1 MIKIIPAVLTND
13 KNTALE
19 QIRAV
24 EGIAERVSIDIIDGR
39 YAENKTIDPLIL
51 ADFNSPLV
59 FDYQLMVYEPI
70 NWIDKCVSSH
80 ADRIIGHVEF
90 MNDQKDFITKVKES
104 GAKPGL
110 GLDLNT
116 PLEKIQTEVFGHIS
130 VLLLMSVKAG
140 FSSQKFDESVYKKIE
155 QAMQLRVMN
164 NFSFSIQIDGGVD
177 KEIAKKLDVMGV
189 EEVSITSKIFQGN
202 PSFNLNEINTYLS
215 QP

>member
-189 EEVSITSKIFQGN
+189 EEVSITSKVFQGN

>member
-1 MIKIIPAVLTND
+1 
-13 KNTALE
+13 
-19 QIRAV
+19 
-24 EGIAERVSIDIIDGR
+24 
-39 YAENKTIDPLIL
+39 
-51 ADFNSPLV
+51 
-59 FDYQLMVYEPI
+59 MVYEPI

-130 VLLLMSVKAG
+130 ILLLMSVKAG

-177 KEIAKKLDVMGV
+177 KEIAKNLDVMGV

>member
-177 KEIAKKLDVMGV
+177 KEIAKNLDVMGV

>member
-80 ADRIIGHVEF
+80 
-90 MNDQKDFITKVKES
+90 

-189 EEVSITSKIFQGN
+189 EEVSITSKVFQGN

>member
-70 NWIDKCVSSH
+70 NWIDKCTSSH

-189 EEVSITSKIFQGN
+189 EEVSITSKVFQGN

>member
-177 KEIAKKLDVMGV
+177 KEIAKNLDVMGV
-189 EEVSITSKIFQGN
+189 EEVSITSKVFQGN